1 MLKALNV
8 AFCGTTDMEASVAF
22 YRDVL
27 GMSETMVTP
36 YWSEFR
42 CGDLRIGIHPS
53 DGLVPLVDLG
63 RGWTVCFETAD
74 LSALRQ
80 SVEEHG
86 CAVLAEYHQ
95 TPSGVILTFADP
107 QGNPLQAIQLGTKI
121 EDFQRNP

>member
-27 GMSETMVTP
+27 GMEEKTVTQH
-36 YWSEFR
+36 WSEFR
-42 CGDLRIGIHPS
+42 CGGLRIGIHPS
-53 DGLVPLVDLG
+53 DGRPPLGDAG

-74 LSALRQ
+74 LEDLRRK
-80 SVEEHG
+80 VEAHG
-86 CAVLAEYHQ
+86 CSVLGGYHQ

-107 QGNPLQAIQLGTKI
+107 QGNPLQAIQPGTRV
-121 EDFQRNP
+121 EDFQEKR